1 MMSESIRSRLM
12 IARPQSIEVVETY
25 QVQITLGNNPTCQLS
40 GAQDN
45 PNGLVR
51 VTVPYDGYQHFPI
64 SSARSV
70 IEDLGAFDPA
80 TPSQAVIGWLG
91 ISEPYDWLFGRR
103 ESDGLELIEPIKV
116 LLRDE
121 RLLSPQDWV
130 SDSQMCLNEHEYTPA
145 KPRYSPVN
153 LKMKIWDSTSDYYVV
168 VKQAL
173 EAASKA
179 RNSVE
184 IIQLLSGE
192 MLQGGVF
199 MMDMTIEMMLPSDIN
214 PAEIQPDV
222 TRLGLNWVV
231 IPQPEE
237 LKIYDWGLEKY
248 VEWRYNPDAGMIE
261 MPNMKLTPA
270 EPARGSNLRPYRANL
285 SLVIRQASK
294 VILESEMK
302 GSLALEVNGLLLS
315 GRQVAWMDT
324 TGRRVDAREIVRMKT
339 VLKAAFEIDLNHLFL
354 NRQAVAYRQWV
365 LPGVVLTPARLDDLA
380 GALSDLGYELK
391 KEDTPAAG
399 MSPGDNPEKPV
410 FGHVAGERW
419 EVQQDWEPVNVAI
432 DLWAMQVAPSQTEH
446 EVTGS
451 QGTVR
456 TTLTTSDLLIS
467 ARGRSSCQGSVLAG
481 DLDRLMAILKSRL
494 MSIATH
500 R

>member
-1 MMSESIRSRLM
+1 MSEPIRSRLM
-12 IARPQSIEVVETY
+12 IAQPQSIEVVETY
-25 QVQITLGNNPTCQLS
+25 QYQITLGSNPTCQLS
-40 GAQDN
+40 SAQDN
-45 PNGLVR
+45 PIALVR
-51 VTVPYDGYQHFPI
+51 VKVPYDGYQHFPV

-70 IEDLGAFDPA
+70 IDDLGAFNDT
-80 TPSQAVIGWLG
+80 TPGQAVIGWLG
-91 ISEPYDWLFGRR
+91 ISEPYDWLIGRR
-103 ESDGLELIEPIKV
+103 ESDGLEFIEPVKV

-121 RLLSPQDWV
+121 HLLSPQDWV
-130 SDSQMCLNEHEYTPA
+130 SDSQVCLNEHEYTPA
-145 KPRYSPVN
+145 KPRYSPVM
-153 LKMKIWDSTSDYYVV
+153 LEMKIWDSTSDHTVYNQ
-168 VKQAL
+168 QAL
-173 EAASKA
+173 EAVSKA
-179 RNSVE
+179 KNSVE
-184 IIQLLSGE
+184 IIKLLSGE

-199 MMDMTIEMMLPSDIN
+199 VMDLFIEMMLPSDIN
-214 PAEIQPDV
+214 PAEIQPDM

-237 LKIYDWGLEKY
+237 LLIYDWSQGKR
-248 VEWRYNPDAGMIE
+248 VEWRYNPDTGMIE
-261 MPNMKLTPA
+261 IPNIKLTPTEA
-270 EPARGSNLRPYRANL
+270 ARGSNLRPYRANL
-285 SLVIRQASK
+285 SLIIRQASK

-302 GSLALEVNGLLLS
+302 GSLAVDVNGLLLS

-324 TGRRVDAREIVRMKT
+324 TGRRVDAKELVRMKT
-339 VLKAAFEIDLNHLFL
+339 VLKAGFEIDLNHLFL

-391 KEDTPAAG
+391 REDTPAGNLA
-399 MSPGDNPEKPV
+399 PGDNLEKPV

-419 EVQQDWEPVNVAI
+419 EVQKDREPVHLAI
-432 DLWAMQVAPSQTEH
+432 DLWAVQVAPSQTEH

-467 ARGRSSCQGSVLAG
+467 ACGRSSCQGSFLAS